1 MTLFIGEKV
10 GVIFDFG
17 VVIDGLQV
25 TFVVKAV
32 KSVLVV
38 LDMINEENAIQMV
51 DFVHE
56 GASEV
61 AISFEADFSTV
72 FEHGFDLYPV
82 RATNQAIN
90 LRNREASLMF
100 FDDFAVSFDNFRIDE
115 GGEGVVFLI
124 IKIIAHDNDAL
135 VYAHLGGS
143 HSSGKLKG
151 VCLFPV

>member
-17 VVIDGLQV
+17 VVIDGLKV
-25 TFVVKAV
+25 TFVVETI
-32 KSVLVV
+32 KSIFVITDVV
-38 LDMINEENAIQMV
+38 DKENAIEMV

-56 GASEV
+56 GTSKV
-61 AISFEADFSTV
+61 AISFEADLGTI
-72 FEHGFDLYPV
+72 FEHGFDLYLV